1 MMKRMVFL
9 LTLTLGLGIL
19 IGTLGDRFV
28 GAQPTPV
35 KRTEL
40 MRKDLGGLQGQE
52 GIMYLAEVAPGA
64 AAGKHSH
71 PGDELVYVLQGAGIL
86 EEDGKAPLT
95 VKAGEV
101 FSPPFKQV
109 HNFKNASSTEPVKV
123 LVVLVAPK
131 GQPLALPAQ

>member
-1 MMKRMVFL
+1 MKRMVFL
-9 LTLTLGLGIL
+9 LPLTLGLGIL
-19 IGTLGDRFV
+19 IGTLGDRLV
-28 GAQPTPV
+28 GAQQTPV
-35 KRTEL
+35 TRTEL
-40 MRKDLGGLQGQE
+40 VRKDLGGLAGYE

-71 PGDELVYVLQGAGIL
+71 PGDELVYVLQGAGVL
-86 EEDGKAPLT
+86 EEEGKAPLS

-109 HNFKNASSTEPVKV
+109 HNFKNASQTEPVKV

-131 GQPLALPAQ
+131 GQPLAIPVQ

>member
-1 MMKRMVFL
+1 MKRMLFL
-9 LTLTLGLGIL
+9 LPLTLGLGIL
-19 IGTLGDRFV
+19 IGTLGDRLV
-28 GAQPTPV
+28 GAQQTPV
-35 KRTEL
+35 TRTEL
-40 MRKDLGGLQGQE
+40 VRKDLGGLAGYE

-71 PGDELVYVLQGAGIL
+71 PGDELVYVLQGAGVL
-86 EEDGKAPLT
+86 EEEGKAPLS

-109 HNFKNASSTEPVKV
+109 HNFKNASQTEPVKV

-131 GQPLALPAQ
+131 GQPLAIPVQ